1 MKFTLLGFALI
12 VVWLLGTFVGNV
24 ETGWVHAPLAVGAVL
39 IAIGIVAGGEE
50 GERGGKKEG
59 RGRRD

>member
-12 VVWLLGTFVGNV
+12 LVWFLGTFVGNV

-39 IAIGIVAGGEE
+39 IAIGIVAGGGEE
-50 GERGGKKEG
+50 EKGGEEER
-59 RGRRD
+59 

>member
-1 MKFTLLGFALI
+1 MKFTLLGFALV

-39 IAIGIVAGGEE
+39 IAVGIVAGGEE
-50 GERGGKKEG
+50 GEGGG
-59 RGRRD
+59 

>member
-12 VVWLLGTFVGNV
+12 GVWLLGTFVGNV

-39 IAIGIVAGGEE
+39 IAVGIVAGGEE
-50 GERGGKKEG
+50 REKGSSGNSGAS
-59 RGRRD
+59 D

>member
-12 VVWLLGTFVGNV
+12 VVWFLGAFVGNV
-24 ETGWVHAPLAVGAVL
+24 KTGWVHAPLAVGAVL

-50 GERGGKKEG
+50 GEKGSSGNFG
-59 RGRRD
+59 ASD

>member
-12 VVWLLGTFVGNV
+12 GIWFLGTFVGNV

-39 IAIGIVAGGEE
+39 IAVGIVAGGKE
-50 GERGGKKEG
+50 GEKGSSGNSG
-59 RGRRD
+59 AGD

>member
-12 VVWLLGTFVGNV
+12 VVWFLGTFIGNV

-39 IAIGIVAGGEE
+39 IAIGIVVGGDEE
-50 GERGGKKEG
+50 GKGSSGNFGK
-59 RGRRD
+59 

>member
-1 MKFTLLGFALI
+1 MKFTLLGFALV
-12 VVWLLGTFVGNV
+12 VVWFLGTFVGNV

-50 GERGGKKEG
+50 GEKGS
-59 RGRRD
+59 

>member
-12 VVWLLGTFVGNV
+12 VVWFLGTFVGNL

-39 IAIGIVAGGEE
+39 IAIGIVTGGEE
-50 GERGGKKEG
+50 GEKGSLRES
-59 RGRRD
+59 RDK

>member
-12 VVWLLGTFVGNV
+12 IVWFLATFVGNV

-39 IAIGIVAGGEE
+39 IAIGIVVGGDEGEKGGKEE
-50 GERGGKKEG
+50 G
-59 RGRRD
+59 